1 MKKKTKTPKVQDK
14 ARQVASA
21 IFEHAG
27 AFLMRAVCDD
37 IAAVLRATADTID
50 ALDGELSNVNWQL
63 TQAEG
68 LIGQLESHIDD
79 LERRLASLEPP
90 PPLEAPDSVTG
101 GQGFD

>member
-14 ARQVASA
+14 ARSLASS

-37 IAAVLRATADTID
+37 IAAMLRATADTID
-50 ALDGELSNVNWQL
+50 VLDGELSTAHWNL
-63 TQAEG
+63 TQAEQQ
-68 LIGQLESHIDD
+68 IGQLESQIDD
-79 LERRLASLEPP
+79 LERCLASLEPP
-90 PPLEAPDSVTG
+90 LPLDAPNSMTG